1 MKIDDLLDSIESD
14 AVLDKSNLDTESLK
28 ITQLYIKYYRIFMDE
43 IRVLKSYDLK
53 YAEMKKERQEYYM
66 GLLSDEVYKAEP
78 LHKKWLKTDIDIPL
92 NADTKLSEIDVKRDL
107 QKHKVKL
114 LEDYIKR
121 IGERSF
127 NIRNAIEWEKFKNG
141 VI

>member
-1 MKIDDLLDSIESD
+1 MKIDDLLALIEADS
-14 AVLDKSNLDTESLK
+14 VLDKSNLDTESLK

-43 IRVLKSYDLK
+43 VRVLKSYDLK
-53 YAEMKKERQEYYM
+53 YAEMKKERQEFYL
-66 GLLSDEVYKAEP
+66 GLSADEVYKAEP
-78 LHKKWLKTDIDIPL
+78 LQKKWMKTDLDIPM
-92 NADTKLSEIDVKRDL
+92 NADPKLSEIDVKRDL

-127 NIRNAIEWEKFKNG
+127 NIKNAIDFMKFQNG
-141 VI
+141 G